1 MRIAIC
7 VKQVPATADVQID
20 RVTKRLKRENN
31 AVEMNACDCYAME
44 LALRLREKYGASV
57 TAFTMGP
64 PQARAVLKSCRAL
77 GAESGYILNDMAFA
91 GSDTYATAHILSC
104 AIKADETENGPF
116 DLILCGRQS
125 SDGDTAQVGA
135 ELAEQLGIAQ
145 LTAVC
150 DLPEIKGAYIEALID
165 CDSEQRL
172 MQASLPA
179 LLTVGRTPYELRFAS
194 IGGVIEANRNDTIKT
209 LTKDMLPEID
219 AAMIGLE
226 GSPTRT
232 ADTFV
237 PERSSGA
244 KFIEGGRE
252 TAYIRVDSY
261 CSRYLAFCIS
271 ASYRY

>member
-44 LALRLREKYGASV
+44 LALRLREKYGASI

-219 AAMIGLE
+219 AAMIGLD

-244 KFIEGGRE
+244 KFIEGGTTEEAAE
-252 TAYIRVDSY
+252 T
-261 CSRYLAFCIS
+261 LA
-271 ASYRY
+271 AMLRRGTV

>member
-7 VKQVPATADVQID
+7 VKQVPATDDVQID
-20 RVTKRLKRENN
+20 RVTKRLRRENKV
-31 AVEMNACDCYAME
+31 VEMNACDCYALE
-44 LALRLREKYGASV
+44 LALRLRKKYGASII
-57 TAFTMGP
+57 AFTMGP
-64 PQARAVLKSCRAL
+64 PQARAVLKSCCAL
-77 GAESGYILNDMAFA
+77 GVERGYLLNDTAFA

-104 AIKADETENGPF
+104 AIKVAEAENGPF

-150 DLPEIKGAYIEALID
+150 DLPEIKETYIEAMID

-172 MQASLPA
+172 MQATLPV
-179 LLTVGRTPYELRFAS
+179 LLTVGRTPYELRLAS

-209 LTKDMLPEID
+209 LTRDMLPEID
-219 AAMIGLE
+219 AAMIGLD

-232 ADTFV
+232 VDTFV

-244 KFIEGGRE
+244 QFIEGSTTE
-252 TAYIRVDSY
+252 EAAKI
-261 CSRYLAFCIS
+261 LA
-271 ASYRY
+271 AMLRRGTV

>member
-20 RVTKRLKRENN
+20 KVTKRLKRDNK

-44 LALRLREKYGASV
+44 IALRLKEKYGAAI

-64 PQARAVLKSCRAL
+64 PQARAVLKLCRAL

-91 GSDTYATAHILSC
+91 GSDTYATAHILAE
-104 AIKADETENGPF
+104 AIKADEEKNGKF
-116 DLILCGRQS
+116 DLVLCGKQS

-135 ELAEQLGIAQ
+135 ELAEQLDIAQ

-150 DLPEIKGAYIEALID
+150 DLPEIGNGSAVAV
-165 CDSEQRL
+165 CDRGDEKVL
-172 MQASLPA
+172 MSATLPA
-179 LLTVGRTPYELRFAS
+179 LMTVGKTPYELRFAS

-209 LTKDMLPEID
+209 VTMQELPGID
-219 AAMIGLE
+219 AAMIGLD

-232 ADTFV
+232 TDTFV
-237 PERSSGA
+237 PEKASGVQ
-244 KFIEGGRE
+244 FIEGSTGRE
-252 TAYIRVDSY
+252 IAQK
-261 CSRYLAFCIS
+261 LAQAIER
-271 ASYRY
+271 A